1 MKVPF
6 LVIPLWV
13 PFCLFSQP
21 NSGTPGGSDEI
32 AIREILNQQTT
43 AWNRG
48 DITTFMQGYWQN
60 DSLMF
65 IGKSGISWGWEKT
78 LEHYKKAYPDTTAM
92 GKLSYEIILV
102 KQLSSQYYYVV
113 GKWMLTRR
121 IGDLGGYYNL
131 LFMKLNGRWFIV
143 ADHSS

>member
-1 MKVPF
+1 MKVSF
-6 LVIPLWV
+6 CVIALWV
-13 PFCLFSQP
+13 PVWLFSQSK
-21 NSGTPGGSDEI
+21 SGGPAGSDEI
-32 AIREILNQQTT
+32 AIREILNQQTK

-48 DITTFMQGYWQN
+48 DITTFMQGYWKN

-78 LEHYKKAYPDTTAM
+78 LEHYKRAYPDTTAM
-92 GKLSYEIILV
+92 GELSYEIILT
-102 KQLSSQYYYVV
+102 KQLSPEYYYVV

-121 IGDLGGYYNL
+121 IGNLGGYYNL
-131 LFMKLNGRWFIV
+131 LFRKLNGKWFIV